1 MPRRSQRR
9 PYWLL
14 AVRDN
19 VGHCPWSWD
28 RARCSVARMRT
39 FTKYS
44 LAALALVTVSSAAVV
59 ATATASAQRQNGSI
73 VFRRYLNAD
82 QSWGAVFTVGI
93 DGKGARQ
100 VTHPPRGII
109 DDQPSW
115 SPDGSLIAFTRC
127 ADGALCHTF
136 VVAPDGSGL
145 APIGALCAEG
155 ANEQTCADDANV
167 SFSPDSKQVALTQ
180 STGRVKQD
188 PHGESWIEH
197 SALAVANHDGSGRHV
212 VYQRAAFSGDLVSPA
227 FSPDGKNLV
236 FEFVRSGFASASKRA
251 LYVVGIDGS
260 SPLRLTPW
268 AENDGD
274 HPDWSPD
281 GKWIVF
287 HSHVD
292 DPSGQSQFFVVHP
305 DGTGRKQLTHFPSGT
320 WVGRASFSPD
330 GKAIVFGKG
339 PEGGNID
346 VFTMRLDGS
355 HIQRVTRSPLWES
368 APDWGPAP

>member
-1 MPRRSQRR
+1 
-9 PYWLL
+9 
-14 AVRDN
+14 
-19 VGHCPWSWD
+19 
-28 RARCSVARMRT
+28 MRT

-59 ATATASAQRQNGSI
+59 GTAVASAQRQNGSI
-73 VFRRYLNAD
+73 AFRRYLNAD
-82 QSWGAVFTVGI
+82 QSWGAVFTIGI
-93 DGKGARQ
+93 DGKGAQQ

-188 PHGESWIEH
+188 SHGESWIEH
-197 SALAVANHDGSGRHV
+197 SALAVVNNDGKGRHV

-227 FSPDGKNLV
+227 FSPNGKNLV
-236 FEFVRSGFASASKRA
+236 FEFVRSGFTSASKRA
-251 LYVVGIDGS
+251 VYVVGIDGS
-260 SPLRLTPW
+260 SPRRLTPW